1 MAFCSSQPQRIIKT
15 KHKRERRMKMARFEG
30 VYVAIVTPFTND
42 YEVDYKRLAELCDW
56 LIQEGVDGL
65 VPSGSLGE
73 YATMTGEERAKVIQ
87 TVIAAAK
94 GRVPV
99 VVGSAAPSTRQAVE
113 WVQFSKDAGAA
124 GVMALPPINYKPLEN
139 EVFAHY
145 EALNTVGL
153 PIIAY
158 NNPHDYK
165 IDLTPD
171 ILARLAKFENIVA
184 VKEFS
189 GDVRRIQDILAQ
201 TDLEV
206 MVGVDDLVME
216 GGLIGATGWISGV
229 PNALP
234 KEGVELFRLAR
245 AGKLAEAQALYRRLL
260 PLFHYDA
267 SPQLVQS
274 IKYMMELADFPV
286 GPTRPPRLPLSEE
299 YYAGIKRAFD
309 YAVGA
314 ASGR

>member
-1 MAFCSSQPQRIIKT
+1 MG
-15 KHKRERRMKMARFEG
+15 RFEG
-30 VYVAIVTPFTND
+30 VYVAIVTPFTHD
-42 YEVDYKRLAELCDW
+42 YEVDYKRLTELCDW
-56 LIQEGVDGL
+56 LIQEGVNGL

-73 YATMTGEERAKVIQ
+73 YATMTGEERAKVIH

-94 GRVPV
+94 NRVPV

-113 WVQFSKDAGAA
+113 WVQFSKDAGAE

-171 ILARLAKFENIVA
+171 ILARLAKLENIVA

-189 GDVRRIQDILAQ
+189 GDVRRMQDILAQ

-216 GGLIGATGWISGV
+216 GGLIGATGWIAGV

-245 AGKLAEAQALYRRLL
+245 AGKLAEAQTLYRRLL

-274 IKYMMELADFPV
+274 IKYMMELAGFPV
-286 GPTRPPRLPLSEE
+286 GPTRPPRLPLADD
-299 YYAGIKRAFD
+299 YYAGIKKAFD

>member
-1 MAFCSSQPQRIIKT
+1 MG
-15 KHKRERRMKMARFEG
+15 RFEG
-30 VYVAIVTPFTND
+30 VYVAIVTPFTSD
-42 YEVDYKRLAELCDW
+42 YEVDYKRLTELCDW
-56 LIQEGVDGL
+56 LIQEGVNGL

-73 YATMTGEERAKVIQ
+73 YATMTGEERAKVIH

-171 ILARLAKFENIVA
+171 ILARLAKFENVVA

-189 GDVRRIQDILAQ
+189 GDVRRMQDILAQ

-216 GGLIGATGWISGV
+216 GGLIGTTGWIAACRMLCQKKAWSCSDS
-229 PNALP
+229 
-234 KEGVELFRLAR
+234 R
-245 AGKLAEAQALYRRLL
+245 AQASLRRLRL
-260 PLFHYDA
+260 CT
-267 SPQLVQS
+267 
-274 IKYMMELADFPV
+274 ADCCRCSTTTQV
-286 GPTRPPRLPLSEE
+286 RSSCSRSST
-299 YYAGIKRAFD
+299 
-309 YAVGA
+309 
-314 ASGR
+314 

>member
-1 MAFCSSQPQRIIKT
+1 MG
-15 KHKRERRMKMARFEG
+15 RFEG
-30 VYVAIVTPFTND
+30 VYVAIVTPFTHD
-42 YEVDYKRLAELCDW
+42 YEVDYKRLTELCDW
-56 LIQEGVDGL
+56 LIQEGVNGL

-73 YATMTGEERAKVIQ
+73 YATMTGEERAKVIH

-113 WVQFSKDAGAA
+113 WVQFSKDAGAE

-171 ILARLAKFENIVA
+171 ILVRLAKLENIVA

-189 GDVRRIQDILAQ
+189 GDVRRMQDILAQ

-216 GGLIGATGWISGV
+216 GGLIGATGWIAGV

-245 AGKLAEAQALYRRLL
+245 AGKLAEAQTLYRRLL

-274 IKYMMELADFPV
+274 IKYMMELAGFPV
-286 GPTRPPRLPLSEE
+286 GPTRPPRLPLADD
-299 YYAGIKRAFD
+299 YYAGIKKAFD

>member
-1 MAFCSSQPQRIIKT
+1 MG
-15 KHKRERRMKMARFEG
+15 RFDG
-30 VYVAIVTPFTND
+30 VYVALVTPFTED
-42 YEVDYKRLAELCDW
+42 HEVDYKRLTELCEW
-56 LIQEGVDGL
+56 LIQEGIDGL

-73 YATMTGEERAKVIQ
+73 YATMTGEERAKVIN

-171 ILARLAKFENIVA
+171 ILARLSKMENIVA
-184 VKEFS
+184 VKEFT
-189 GDVRRIQDILAQ
+189 GDVRRIQDILALS
-201 TDLEV
+201 DLEV
-206 MVGVDDLVME
+206 MVGVDDLAME
-216 GGLIGATGWISGV
+216 GALVGATGWISGV

-245 AGKLAEAQALYRRLL
+245 EGNLKEAQALYRRLL
-260 PLFHYDA
+260 PLFHFDA

-274 IKYMMELADFPV
+274 IKYMMELANFPV
-286 GPTRPPRLPLSEE
+286 GPTRPPRLPLSEA
-299 YYAGIKRAFD
+299 YYADIKKAFD

-314 ASGR
+314 ASSR

>member
-1 MAFCSSQPQRIIKT
+1 
-15 KHKRERRMKMARFEG
+15 MARFEG

-42 YEVDYKRLAELCDW
+42 YEVDYKRLTELCDW

-73 YATMTGEERAKVIQ
+73 YATMTGEERAEVIH

-189 GDVRRIQDILAQ
+189 GDVRRMQDILAQ

-299 YYAGIKRAFD
+299 YYAGIKKAFD

>member
-1 MAFCSSQPQRIIKT
+1 MAS
-15 KHKRERRMKMARFEG
+15 FEG

-42 YEVDYKRLAELCDW
+42 YEVDYKRLTELCDW

-73 YATMTGEERAKVIQ
+73 YATMTGEERAKVIH

-171 ILARLAKFENIVA
+171 ILGRLAKFENIVA

-189 GDVRRIQDILAQ
+189 GDVRRMQDILAQ

-245 AGKLAEAQALYRRLL
+245 AGKLSEAQALYRRLL

-274 IKYMMELADFPV
+274 IKYMMELANFPV

-299 YYAGIKRAFD
+299 YYAGIKKAFD

>member
-1 MAFCSSQPQRIIKT
+1 
-15 KHKRERRMKMARFEG
+15 
-30 VYVAIVTPFTND
+30 
-42 YEVDYKRLAELCDW
+42 
-56 LIQEGVDGL
+56 
-65 VPSGSLGE
+65 
-73 YATMTGEERAKVIQ
+73 
-87 TVIAAAK
+87 
-94 GRVPV
+94 
-99 VVGSAAPSTRQAVE
+99 
-113 WVQFSKDAGAA
+113 
-124 GVMALPPINYKPLEN
+124 ALPPINYKPLEN

-171 ILARLAKFENIVA
+171 ILARLAKFENVVA

-189 GDVRRIQDILAQ
+189 GDVRRMQDILAQ

-216 GGLIGATGWISGV
+216 GGLIGATGWIAGV

-274 IKYMMELADFPV
+274 IKYMMELAGFPV
-286 GPTRPPRLPLSEE
+286 GPTRPPRLPL
-299 YYAGIKRAFD
+299 ADD
-309 YAVGA
+309 Y
-314 ASGR
+314 

>member
-1 MAFCSSQPQRIIKT
+1 MG
-15 KHKRERRMKMARFEG
+15 RFDG
-30 VYVAIVTPFTND
+30 VYVALVTPFTED
-42 YEVDYKRLAELCDW
+42 HEVDYKRLTELCEW
-56 LIQEGVDGL
+56 LIQEGIDGL

-73 YATMTGEERAKVIQ
+73 YATMTGEERAKVIN

-171 ILARLAKFENIVA
+171 ILARLSKMENIVA
-184 VKEFS
+184 VKEFT
-189 GDVRRIQDILAQ
+189 GDVRRIQDILALS
-201 TDLEV
+201 DLEV
-206 MVGVDDLVME
+206 MVGVDDLAME
-216 GGLIGATGWISGV
+216 GALVGATGWISGV

-245 AGKLAEAQALYRRLL
+245 EGNLKDAQALYRRLL
-260 PLFHYDA
+260 PLFHFDA

-274 IKYMMELADFPV
+274 IKYMMELANFPV

-299 YYAGIKRAFD
+299 YYADIKKAFD

-314 ASGR
+314 ASSR

>member
-1 MAFCSSQPQRIIKT
+1 MG
-15 KHKRERRMKMARFEG
+15 RFEG
-30 VYVAIVTPFTND
+30 VYVAIVTPFTHD
-42 YEVDYKRLAELCDW
+42 YEVDYKRLTELCDW
-56 LIQEGVDGL
+56 LIQEGVNGL

-73 YATMTGEERAKVIQ
+73 YATMTGEERAKVIH

-94 GRVPV
+94 SRVPV

-113 WVQFSKDAGAA
+113 WVQFSKDAGAE

-171 ILARLAKFENIVA
+171 ILVRLAKLENIVA

-189 GDVRRIQDILAQ
+189 GDVRRMQDILAQ

-216 GGLIGATGWISGV
+216 GGLIGATGWIAGV

-245 AGKLAEAQALYRRLL
+245 AGKLAEAQTLYRRLL

-274 IKYMMELADFPV
+274 IKYMMELAGFPV
-286 GPTRPPRLPLSEE
+286 GPTRPPRLPLADD
-299 YYAGIKRAFD
+299 YYAGIKKAFD

>member
-1 MAFCSSQPQRIIKT
+1 
-15 KHKRERRMKMARFEG
+15 MARFEG

-73 YATMTGEERAKVIQ
+73 YATMTGEERAKVIH

-189 GDVRRIQDILAQ
+189 GDVRRMQDILAQ

-286 GPTRPPRLPLSEE
+286 GPTRPPRLPLTEE
-299 YYAGIKRAFD
+299 YYAGIKKAFD

>member
-1 MAFCSSQPQRIIKT
+1 MG
-15 KHKRERRMKMARFEG
+15 RFEG
-30 VYVAIVTPFTND
+30 VYVAMVTPFTHD
-42 YEVDYKRLAELCDW
+42 YEVDYKRLTELCDW
-56 LIQEGVDGL
+56 LIQEGVNGL

-73 YATMTGEERAKVIQ
+73 YATMTGEERAKVIH

-94 GRVPV
+94 NRVPV

-113 WVQFSKDAGAA
+113 WVQFSKDAGAE

-171 ILARLAKFENIVA
+171 ILARLAKLENIVA

-189 GDVRRIQDILAQ
+189 GDVRRMQDILAQ

-216 GGLIGATGWISGV
+216 GGLIGATGWIAGV

-245 AGKLAEAQALYRRLL
+245 AGKLAEAQTLYRRLL

-274 IKYMMELADFPV
+274 IKYMMELAGFPV
-286 GPTRPPRLPLSEE
+286 GPTRPPRLPLADD
-299 YYAGIKRAFD
+299 YYAGIKKAFD

>member
-1 MAFCSSQPQRIIKT
+1 MG
-15 KHKRERRMKMARFEG
+15 RFDG
-30 VYVAIVTPFTND
+30 VYVALVTPFTED
-42 YEVDYKRLAELCDW
+42 HEVDYKRLTELCEW
-56 LIQEGVDGL
+56 LIQEGIDGL

-73 YATMTGEERAKVIQ
+73 YATMTGEERAKVIN

-171 ILARLAKFENIVA
+171 ILARLSKMENIVA
-184 VKEFS
+184 VKEFT
-189 GDVRRIQDILAQ
+189 GDVRRIQDILAMS
-201 TDLEV
+201 DLEV
-206 MVGVDDLVME
+206 MVGVDDLAME
-216 GGLIGATGWISGV
+216 GALVGATGWISGV

-245 AGKLAEAQALYRRLL
+245 EGNLKQAQALYRRLL
-260 PLFHYDA
+260 PLFHFDA

-274 IKYMMELADFPV
+274 IKYMMELANFPV
-286 GPTRPPRLPLSEE
+286 GPTRPPRLPLTEE
-299 YYAGIKRAFD
+299 YYADIKKAFD

-314 ASGR
+314 ASSR

>member
-1 MAFCSSQPQRIIKT
+1 
-15 KHKRERRMKMARFEG
+15 MARFEG

-42 YEVDYKRLAELCDW
+42 YEVDYKRLVELCDW

-73 YATMTGEERAKVIQ
+73 YATMTGEERAKVIH

-189 GDVRRIQDILAQ
+189 GDVRRMQDILAQ

-245 AGKLAEAQALYRRLL
+245 AGKLGEAQALYRRLL

-274 IKYMMELADFPV
+274 IKYMMELANFPV
-286 GPTRPPRLPLSEE
+286 GPTRPPRLPLTEE
-299 YYAGIKRAFD
+299 YYAGIKKAFD

>member
-1 MAFCSSQPQRIIKT
+1 
-15 KHKRERRMKMARFEG
+15 MARFEG

-73 YATMTGEERAKVIQ
+73 YATMTGEERAKVIH

-245 AGKLAEAQALYRRLL
+245 AGKLSEAQALYRRLL

-274 IKYMMELADFPV
+274 IKYMMELANFPV

-299 YYAGIKRAFD
+299 YYAGIKKAFD

>member
-1 MAFCSSQPQRIIKT
+1 MG
-15 KHKRERRMKMARFEG
+15 RFEG
-30 VYVAIVTPFTND
+30 VYVAIVTPFTSD
-42 YEVDYKRLAELCDW
+42 YEVDYKRLVELCDW
-56 LIQEGVDGL
+56 LIQEGVNGL

-73 YATMTGEERAKVIQ
+73 YATMTGEERAKVIH

-171 ILARLAKFENIVA
+171 ILARLAKFENVVA

-189 GDVRRIQDILAQ
+189 GDVRRMQDILAQ

-216 GGLIGATGWISGV
+216 GGLIGATGWIAGV

-234 KEGVELFRLAR
+234 KEGVELFRLTR
-245 AGKLAEAQALYRRLL
+245 EGKLVEAQVLYRRLL

-274 IKYMMELADFPV
+274 IKYMMELAGFPV

-299 YYAGIKRAFD
+299 YYAGIKKAFD

>member
-1 MAFCSSQPQRIIKT
+1 MG
-15 KHKRERRMKMARFEG
+15 RFDG
-30 VYVAIVTPFTND
+30 VYVALVTPFTQD
-42 YEVDYKRLAELCDW
+42 HEVDYKRLTELCEW
-56 LIQEGVDGL
+56 LIQEGIDGL

-73 YATMTGEERAKVIQ
+73 YATMTGEERAKVIN

-99 VVGSAAPSTRQAVE
+99 VVGSAAPSTCQAVE

-171 ILARLAKFENIVA
+171 ILARLSKMENIVA
-184 VKEFS
+184 VKEFT
-189 GDVRRIQDILAQ
+189 GDVRRIQDILALS
-201 TDLEV
+201 DLEV
-206 MVGVDDLVME
+206 MVGVDDLAME
-216 GGLIGATGWISGV
+216 GALVGATGWISGV

-245 AGKLAEAQALYRRLL
+245 EGNLKEAQALYRRLL
-260 PLFHYDA
+260 PLFHFDA

-274 IKYMMELADFPV
+274 IKYMMELANFPV

-299 YYAGIKRAFD
+299 YYADIKKAFD

-314 ASGR
+314 ASSR

>member
-1 MAFCSSQPQRIIKT
+1 MG
-15 KHKRERRMKMARFEG
+15 RFDG
-30 VYVAIVTPFTND
+30 VYVALVTPFTEEH
-42 YEVDYKRLAELCDW
+42 EVDYKRLTELCEW
-56 LIQEGVDGL
+56 LIQEGIDGL

-73 YATMTGEERAKVIQ
+73 YATMTGEERAKVIN

-171 ILARLAKFENIVA
+171 ILARLSKMENIVA
-184 VKEFS
+184 VKEFT
-189 GDVRRIQDILAQ
+189 GDVRRIQDILAMS
-201 TDLEV
+201 DLEV
-206 MVGVDDLVME
+206 MVGVDDLAME
-216 GGLIGATGWISGV
+216 GALVGATGWISGV

-245 AGKLAEAQALYRRLL
+245 EGNLKEAQALYRRLL
-260 PLFHYDA
+260 PLFHFDA

-274 IKYMMELADFPV
+274 IKYMMELANFPV
-286 GPTRPPRLPLSEE
+286 GPTRPPRLPLSEV
-299 YYAGIKRAFD
+299 YYADIKKAFD
-309 YAVGA
+309 FAVGA
-314 ASGR
+314 ASSR

>member
-1 MAFCSSQPQRIIKT
+1 MG
-15 KHKRERRMKMARFEG
+15 RFDG
-30 VYVAIVTPFTND
+30 VYVALVTPFTEEH
-42 YEVDYKRLAELCDW
+42 EVDYKRLIELCEW
-56 LIQEGVDGL
+56 LIQEGIDGL

-73 YATMTGEERAKVIQ
+73 YATMTGEERAKVIN

-171 ILARLAKFENIVA
+171 ILARLSKMENIVA
-184 VKEFS
+184 VKEFT
-189 GDVRRIQDILAQ
+189 GDVRRIQDILAMS
-201 TDLEV
+201 DLEV
-206 MVGVDDLVME
+206 MVGVDDLAME
-216 GGLIGATGWISGV
+216 GALVGATGWISGV

-245 AGKLAEAQALYRRLL
+245 EGNLKEAQALYRRLL
-260 PLFHYDA
+260 PLFHFDA

-274 IKYMMELADFPV
+274 IKYMMELANFPV
-286 GPTRPPRLPLSEE
+286 GPTRPPRLPLSEA
-299 YYAGIKRAFD
+299 YYADIKKAFD
-309 YAVGA
+309 FAVGA
-314 ASGR
+314 ASSR